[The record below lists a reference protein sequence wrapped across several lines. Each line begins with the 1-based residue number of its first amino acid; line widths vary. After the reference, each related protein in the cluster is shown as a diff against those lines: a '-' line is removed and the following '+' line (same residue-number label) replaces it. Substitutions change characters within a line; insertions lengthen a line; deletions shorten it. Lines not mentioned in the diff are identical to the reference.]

1 MRCLA
6 PREEGFSWATVLEAE
21 LNSGLAQSKEKP
33 ISRMGTEPGGPQESL
48 QGAPQ
53 MVKKVY
59 KTVLE
64 PYRGWKEALIR
75 AFRDLRPEASDIGHR
90 YKQGRVARIVKSD
103 NAESYLVG
111 AKFDLNGN
119 QGAKVDGYNRV
130 VEALIRRSQP
140 IFERCPS
147 TRIPLSTSSP
157 YQTKADCGI
166 KIVLSLRPI
175 SQALGI

>member
-1 MRCLA
+1 M
-6 PREEGFSWATVLEAE
+6 
-21 LNSGLAQSKEKP
+21 
-33 ISRMGTEPGGPQESL
+33 
-48 QGAPQ
+48 
-53 MVKKVY
+53 
-59 KTVLE
+59 KT
-64 PYRGWKEALIR
+64 
-75 AFRDLRPEASDIGHR
+75 
-90 YKQGRVARIVKSD
+90 D

-175 SQALGI
+175 SQAMGI

>member
-1 MRCLA
+1 
-6 PREEGFSWATVLEAE
+6 
-21 LNSGLAQSKEKP
+21 
-33 ISRMGTEPGGPQESL
+33 
-48 QGAPQ
+48 

-59 KTVLE
+59 KTVVE
-64 PYRGWKEALIR
+64 PYKGWKEVLIR
-75 AFRDLRPEASDIGHR
+75 TFRDLRPEASDTGHR
-90 YKQGRVARIVKSD
+90 YKQGRVARIVMKTD

-111 AKFDLNGN
+111 VKFNLNGN

-147 TRIPLSTSSP
+147 TGIPLPTSSP

-175 SQALGI
+175 SPAMGI